1 MADDQPPPIPPQDPA
16 SPSAPVPST
25 KPSFMPHYESDP
37 PTSDRPGLPTWMWV
51 VIIVLLTII
60 LVPVLLIGALYLY
73 CVISNDSFSVG
84 P

>member
-1 MADDQPPPIPPQDPA
+1 
-16 SPSAPVPST
+16 
-25 KPSFMPHYESDP
+25 MPHYESDP

-60 LVPVLLIGALYLY
+60 LLPVLLFGALYLY
-73 CVISNDSFSVG
+73 CLFDNNSFHVG